1 MLLRVGEA
9 RGEGEAGYTA
19 SGGGPRGGQKR
30 FKVKGVCRHPT
41 GGSTLKVFGEGCNRK
56 RKQNDFDEP
65 RGTLHGI
72 ARLLVLV
79 ADLSSFLEAK
89 QSAEK
94 KSKAHY

>member
-1 MLLRVGEA
+1 M
-9 RGEGEAGYTA
+9 
-19 SGGGPRGGQKR
+19 
-30 FKVKGVCRHPT
+30 
-41 GGSTLKVFGEGCNRK
+41 VFGEGCNLK